1 MALSRMH
8 RARPLFTCA
17 MTNARKKVLAFPA
30 DPSNSA
36 VRRSRP
42 VPTTLSKSLRASV
55 TRTLN
60 SPLAPNSTGRP
71 ELGSKSRTLESV
83 PHFRPNTVA
92 RLTK

>member
-1 MALSRMH
+1 
-8 RARPLFTCA
+8 

-42 VPTTLSKSLRASV
+42 VPTTFSKSFRASV

-60 SPLAPNSTGRP
+60 SPLAPNSTCRP

-83 PHFRPNTVA
+83 PHFMPNTVA